1 MQTVLTAN
9 SVPRVA
15 RNAERLRRR
24 IAIATMLIAIAGGAL
39 RVMTV
44 TRPLNHQLANGWRE
58 ADYVQI
64 ARNFD
69 REGLNIL
76 YPRIDWR
83 GDTPGFVEM
92 ELPLTPWLAAGG
104 YRLFGYHEQ
113 ILRILSAAFSLLAML
128 LFYAIAR
135 DALSRVGALVAFA
148 AFAFNPLLVRLSGSM
163 QPEPLMIAFIILT
176 AYHAF
181 RFDRKGRTKS
191 LLLAAAA
198 TALAGL
204 AKAPGLYVGAIL
216 ACVCIRRF
224 GWRATIQ
231 PIVWISAAVAIVPVY
246 LWYSWA
252 GHFWHEYGNSLG
264 LSNESH
270 WITWRLLWPP
280 EFLRGNLITEFF
292 LVWSPVGWA
301 LGIVAMRKSKRR
313 SAAIIAG
320 VWYTA
325 AWVFYLAAAGT
336 SGDNWAL
343 YYHCIS
349 VPPACLLIG
358 MGAVALRGRSPA
370 STRIDS
376 HRRRSIVSP
385 RRIAVAAVMMTL
397 IALAGTTYFRIH
409 SRDNAEDL
417 RQLHQCSMELRR
429 SIPRDGRIVVRGGRS
444 IDEYGSPVAF
454 NEPMLFAW
462 MDRRGFNYAK
472 DKLNM
477 SHLIDIARRGGR
489 FWIARSEELDASDIH
504 GDLHHRFQRYA
515 ECACGH
521 LVLFDLN
528 APLENQ
534 ESPPRGPD
542 AAISKKTL
550 PG

>member
-9 SVPRVA
+9 HAPRIA
-15 RNAERLRRR
+15 HNAARLRRR
-24 IAIATMLIAIAGGAL
+24 IAIATLLIAIAGGAL
-39 RVMTV
+39 RIMTV

-69 REGLNIL
+69 REGMNIM

-92 ELPLTPWLAAGG
+92 ELPLMPWLAATG

-113 ILRILSAAFSLLAML
+113 FLRVISAGLSLIAML
-128 LFYAIAR
+128 LFYALAR
-135 DALSRVGALVAFA
+135 DALPRVGALIAFA
-148 AFAFNPLLVRLSGSM
+148 AFAFNPLIIRLSGSM
-163 QPEPLMIAFIILT
+163 QPEPFMIACLT
-176 AYHAF
+176 LVAYHAY
-181 RFDRKGRTKS
+181 RFDRKGQTKS

-216 ACVCIRRF
+216 AYVCLCRF
-224 GWRATIQ
+224 GWRAVIK
-231 PIVWISAAVAIVPVY
+231 PIVWISAAIAIVPVY
-246 LWYSWA
+246 LWYHWA
-252 GHFWHEYGNSLG
+252 AHFWHEYGNSLG

-301 LGIVAMRKSKRR
+301 LGIVAMRKSRR
-313 SAAIIAG
+313 RRAAMIAG

-358 MGAVALRGRSPA
+358 MGAVAMRGRSTMQRSNNAARRA
-370 STRIDS
+370 SIF
-376 HRRRSIVSP
+376 SP
-385 RRIAVAAVMMTL
+385 RRLAVTAVMLTL
-397 IALAGTTYFRIH
+397 IALAVTTYFRIH

-417 RQLHQCSMELRR
+417 RQLHQCSMELQRL
-429 SIPRDGRIVVRGGRS
+429 IPKNGRIVVRGGRS
-444 IDEYGSPVAF
+444 VDEYGSPVAF

-472 DKLNM
+472 DKL
-477 SHLIDIARRGGR
+477 SESTLEDIAHRGGR
-489 FWIARSEELDASDIH
+489 YWVARSDELEPSGTH
-504 GDLHHRFQRYA
+504 GDLHHRFKQFA
-515 ECACGH
+515 TCACGN
-521 LVLFDLN
+521 LVVFDL
-528 APLENQ
+528 
-534 ESPPRGPD
+534 D
-542 AAISKKTL
+542 AQ
-550 PG
+550 